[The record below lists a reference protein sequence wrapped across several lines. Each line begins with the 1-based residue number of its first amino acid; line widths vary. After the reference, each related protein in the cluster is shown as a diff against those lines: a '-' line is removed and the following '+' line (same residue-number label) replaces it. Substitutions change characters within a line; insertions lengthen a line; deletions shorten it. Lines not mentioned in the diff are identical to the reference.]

1 MANPQPECGYL
12 KLANEIVEA
21 LERINLS
28 PYEWRVMLC
37 ILRHTYGWNK
47 KSDSISFSQFEQDTG
62 IKRRH
67 IQRTLKSLK
76 DRNIIWMI
84 HKGEKTVVEYG
95 FQKNYNL
102 WEGLLPLQVTD
113 EPMLLPL
120 QVTDKPELAP
130 VEVTDEENQSITS
143 TGIGLLP
150 TEVTELAPVEVN
162 TKDNK
167 DNIQKTYTSKD
178 ASDKQKLLFEESVKK
193 VFEGLKERRGIP
205 SPQAAAEAVAIRWML
220 KHGFTVEQIMKTHD
234 HLKNKPF
241 WEDKF
246 LNMQSVKSQI
256 NDVLKEAS
264 SNGKGPK
271 TNSGNIKQG
280 YNSIPDHYT
289 DPDEIFWPGYTEEQS
304 KL

>member
-120 QVTDKPELAP
+120 QVTDKPEHAP
-130 VEVTDEENQSITS
+130 VEVTDEENPAITS

-167 DNIQKTYTSKD
+167 DNIQKTVVVVDNDLLNALSKLPSWTPEPED
-178 ASDKQKLLFEESVKK
+178 SEWLADFIVDYPSLDLSHIKGCRDYHQDKPPHKK
-193 VFEGLKERRGIP
+193 GYWKNRLRN
-205 SPQAAAEAVAIRWML
+205 W
-220 KHGFTVEQIMKTHD
+220 MKTE
-234 HLKNKPF
+234 KK
-241 WEDKF
+241 
-246 LNMQSVKSQI
+246 
-256 NDVLKEAS
+256 KEAN
-264 SNGKGPK
+264 SNGGPK
-271 TNSGNIKQG
+271 TNSGSIKQG